1 MSIFESLE
9 EKNLFLIEK
18 GQDIDQIL
26 EEKMRQF
33 AFDKKVK
40 QGEISQL
47 EDRLSEIQSRYD
59 KTLIEYTQA
68 KRNTVDDQTHEL
80 SSNTQ

>member
-18 GQDIDQIL
+18 GQENDQIL
-26 EEKMRQF
+26 EEIMRQF